1 MINTD
6 QGDSLPDRY
15 MPLLQYLS
23 RSMKDKEAVEIVYK
37 LQPLIET
44 VKGNDEL
51 VSLIEDLR

>member
-1 MINTD
+1 
-6 QGDSLPDRY
+6 
-15 MPLLQYLS
+15 
-23 RSMKDKEAVEIVYK
+23 MKDKEAVEIVYK